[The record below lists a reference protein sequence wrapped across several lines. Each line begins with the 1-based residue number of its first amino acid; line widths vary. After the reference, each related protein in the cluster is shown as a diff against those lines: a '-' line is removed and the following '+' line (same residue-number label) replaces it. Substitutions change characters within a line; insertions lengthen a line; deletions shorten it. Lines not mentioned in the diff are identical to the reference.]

1 MKIIEEITEWDT
13 EYAVPNHVY
22 FVNDSKDKMFAY
34 VAAGSLKVQEFK
46 KPIKFSV
53 SRRKFQEVANTWGYT
68 SDEQPTGQTWK
79 VAGSK
84 GAEYVVTNDR
94 GTWSCSCPSAK
105 WQKLECKHIQKLKT
119 VSTTD
124 GIEILLYFCLS

>member
-22 FVNDSKDKMFAY
+22 FVNDSRDKMFAY
-34 VAAGSLKVQEFK
+34 VAVGSLKVQEFK

-53 SRRKFQEVANTWGYT
+53 SRRRFQEVANTWDYQEPEVAKPAGR
-68 SDEQPTGQTWK
+68 TWT

-84 GAEYVVTNDR
+84 GAEYTVTELDGAKTCNCPGFRFR
-94 GTWSCSCPSAK
+94 GA
-105 WQKLECKHIQKLKT
+105 CKHAT
-119 VSTTD
+119 A
-124 GIEILLYFCLS
+124 

>member
-13 EYAVPNHVY
+13 EYSVPNHVY

-34 VAAGSLKVQEFK
+34 VAVGSVCVQEFV

-53 SRRKFQEVANTWGYT
+53 SRRKFKEVANTWGYQ
-68 SDEQPTGQTWK
+68 EPVVAKPAEKTWQ

-105 WQKLECKHIQKLKT
+105 WQKGECKHVTNLKSNQLSDQ
-119 VSTTD
+119 VSTKIT
-124 GIEILLYFCLS
+124 

>member
-34 VAAGSLKVQEFK
+34 VAVGSVKVQEFK

-53 SRRKFQEVANTWGYT
+53 SRRKFREVENTWGYT
-68 SDEQPTGQTWK
+68 VNEQPAGQTWK

-84 GAEYVVTNDR
+84 GAEYVVTELDGVKTCTCSGFKFR
-94 GTWSCSCPSAK
+94 GNCRHTS
-105 WQKLECKHIQKLKT
+105 L
-119 VSTTD
+119 VST
-124 GIEILLYFCLS
+124 S

>member
-22 FVNDSKDKMFAY
+22 FVNDSRDKMFAY
-34 VAAGSLKVQEFK
+34 VAVGSVKVQEFN

-53 SRRKFQEVANTWGYT
+53 SRRKFQEVANTWGYQ
-68 SDEQPTGQTWK
+68 EPEVAKPAGRAWR

-84 GAEYVVTNDR
+84 GAEYTVTELDGVKTCNCPGFRFR
-94 GTWSCSCPSAK
+94 GA
-105 WQKLECKHIQKLKT
+105 CKHVT
-119 VSTTD
+119 A
-124 GIEILLYFCLS
+124 

>member
-34 VAAGSLKVQEFK
+34 VAVGSVKVQEFA

-68 SDEQPTGQTWK
+68 
-79 VAGSK
+79 GSK
-84 GAEYVVTNDR
+84 GAEYVVTELDGVRSCTCSGFKFR
-94 GTWSCSCPSAK
+94 GNCR
-105 WQKLECKHIQKLKT
+105 HITQ
-119 VSTTD
+119 
-124 GIEILLYFCLS
+124 

>member
-34 VAAGSLKVQEFK
+34 VAVGSVCVKEFA

-53 SRRKFQEVANTWGYT
+53 SRRKFKEVANTWGYQ
-68 SDEQPTGQTWK
+68 EPE
-79 VAGSK
+79 VAKPAGRAWTIVGSK
-84 GAEYVVTNDR
+84 GAEYVITELDGAKTCNCPGFRFR
-94 GTWSCSCPSAK
+94 GA
-105 WQKLECKHIQKLKT
+105 CKHTIA
-119 VSTTD
+119 
-124 GIEILLYFCLS
+124 